1 MATLLYVIGA
11 QKAGTTWLSEYF
23 RKHPQVYVPPIKEL
37 HFFSQHFLPRELV
50 GSSVPEFSQRLQE
63 LWNRREEADE
73 EERRAIEEEVG
84 AIIDRLA
91 MTPKTYLPFFEKR
104 MGDESVFV
112 DNTPAYALLKK
123 NHFETLDRIHP
134 DVKFVYLLRDP
145 VERAWSQFRMLE
157 RDRNIPAEQSV
168 QRFPQALRN
177 ETIYLRSNYVRTLH
191 QLLQAVPRSQV
202 FLGFY
207 ENLFQEKSIR
217 SLCDFLLIEERPA
230 DFDEKVNAGDEIELP
245 SQLREAARR
254 YFQPVYQ
261 AVGDFFGRLG
271 VAVPWDMPGTEALP
285 SAPASTSPGEETL
298 PTEETIG
305 DELLFEEPP
314 ANTED

>member
-63 LWNRREEADE
+63 LWNRREEADA
-73 EERRAIEEEVG
+73 EEREAIEEEVG

-104 MGDESVFV
+104 KGDESVFV

-123 NHFETLDRIHP
+123 NHFQFLDRIHP

-145 VERAWSQFRMLE
+145 VDRAWSQFRMLE
-157 RDRNIPAEQSV
+157 RDRNIPAQQSV

-177 ETIYLRSNYVRTLH
+177 ETIYLRSNYVRTLN

-207 ENLFQEKSIR
+207 ENLFEEKSIR
-217 SLCDFLLIEERPA
+217 ALCDFLLIEERPA
-230 DFDEKVNAGDEIELP
+230 NFDEKINAGDEIELP
-245 SQLREAARR
+245 PQLRDAARR

-261 AVGDFFGRLG
+261 AVGEFFGRLG
-271 VAVPWDMPGTEALP
+271 VAVPWEMPGAERPAPSPATED
-285 SAPASTSPGEETL
+285 SEEETL
-298 PTEETIG
+298 PSEETIG
-305 DELLFEEPP
+305 DELLSGEAAE
-314 ANTED
+314 NVEN